1 MAAFDTRVTHP
12 VEGWNAAIAAASG
25 LGDHLGVIDLAARG
39 LREHPG
45 SAPLEYAQLLAF
57 ARAGAGHEAETRLQA
72 LRQSGRLD
80 SIADPGLR
88 NNFAALAARLL
99 KDRATEAEPAEQA
112 LLAARAA
119 AAYEDVYLQ
128 SGESYPAINA
138 ATLWRI
144 AGDAGRAVKMVH
156 AALASVAT
164 ERESYWTLAT
174 IAEARMLLGDEP
186 GAAAAFQAA
195 VAAGAGRLSD
205 IASTRRQLAWL
216 AGIIGL
222 GNKVVAAIPAPQVVH
237 WLASPLNDP
246 DAVVELPAGIQT
258 SARDGP
264 GLLAYGSILSAAD
277 LAIGEALLLR
287 DAKLHLVLPCAAD
300 ICRGLLA
307 TRGGSA
313 AMARFDRLLSEAR
326 AVSEV
331 TEVTLEGDPE
341 EMTVLRLALIQA
353 RGLAMLRGA
362 YLSTSVRVLLAT
374 PGHTDLRE
382 LSPGTT
388 DLDRLLA
395 GWPDLGRADSIW
407 SGRQAR
413 ALVFG
418 DVKGFSSISEKEHVA
433 FLRVIVGGF
442 ADALA
447 TLNGAVEYAETAG
460 DGLYVVLTDVA
471 TAVRACHAL
480 HRAVVGPRLLAAGLP
495 EDLGLRLSAHVGPV
509 FHGLDRVTG
518 REKFFGKEVIRTA
531 RIEPITPP
539 GETYVTE
546 QFASALCCVTGGI
559 YDCEYVGRQ
568 PMAKGFGECRMYTL
582 RETRRR
588 TSTMISTTL
597 IASS

>member
-1 MAAFDTRVTHP
+1 
-12 VEGWNAAIAAASG
+12 
-25 LGDHLGVIDLAARG
+25 
-39 LREHPG
+39 
-45 SAPLEYAQLLAF
+45 
-57 ARAGAGHEAETRLQA
+57 
-72 LRQSGRLD
+72 
-80 SIADPGLR
+80 
-88 NNFAALAARLL
+88 
-99 KDRATEAEPAEQA
+99 
-112 LLAARAA
+112 
-119 AAYEDVYLQ
+119 
-128 SGESYPAINA
+128 
-138 ATLWRI
+138 
-144 AGDAGRAVKMVH
+144 
-156 AALASVAT
+156 
-164 ERESYWTLAT
+164 
-174 IAEARMLLGDEP
+174 
-186 GAAAAFQAA
+186 
-195 VAAGAGRLSD
+195 
-205 IASTRRQLAWL
+205 
-216 AGIIGL
+216 
-222 GNKVVAAIPAPQVVH
+222 
-237 WLASPLNDP
+237 
-246 DAVVELPAGIQT
+246 
-258 SARDGP
+258 
-264 GLLAYGSILSAAD
+264 
-277 LAIGEALLLR
+277 
-287 DAKLHLVLPCAAD
+287 
-300 ICRGLLA
+300 
-307 TRGGSA
+307 
-313 AMARFDRLLSEAR
+313 
-326 AVSEV
+326 
-331 TEVTLEGDPE
+331 
-341 EMTVLRLALIQA
+341 MTVLRLALIQA

-418 DVKGFSSISEKEHVA
+418 DVKGFSRISEKEHVA

-447 TLNGAVEYAETAG
+447 TLNSAVEYAETAG